1 MTDKLKKIDKEFLLT
16 DNSVNTYGFRLLT
29 EGYQL
34 NEYKKNPIGYNMH
47 LRDAGVLV
55 KWEDFRTEGDAVYA
69 KPVINLS
76 NARGQQTV
84 DEIENGFLNAASL
97 GHFVVLESSN
107 EDSLKLPNQ
116 KGPTVTKW
124 FNRECSLVDIPGN
137 FNALKLYDKNDNE
150 INLASFTKN
159 NTTVE
164 KIFLTPEQLTKL
176 NLKADAKQ
184 NEIEVVIDNLM
195 AEAAKVP
202 GLTQQLNAANTAKE
216 TAETALTALK
226 ATTVE
231 KEVAEMIAGGLTAKK
246 INAKQGE
253 VLKTQY
259 AGKPTEL
266 KALLDATPVY
276 TGLTAFIEN
285 EAGAEEL
292 TALVAKEWD
301 VLDKEGKLERLKEL
315 SAEQFAAKYKAKFNK
330 EYTK

>member
-1 MTDKLKKIDKEFLLT
+1 MDKFKKIDKEFLLT

-29 EGYQL
+29 EGYMID
-34 NEYKKNPIGYNMH
+34 EFKKNPIGYDMH

-55 KWEDFRTEGDAVYA
+55 KWEDFRIEGDKVFA

-76 NARGQQTV
+76 NARGQQAV
-84 DEIENGFLNAASL
+84 DEVENGFKNAASL
-97 GHFVVLESSN
+97 GHFVVLESS
-107 EDSLKLPNQ
+107 DDDALKLPNQ

-150 INLASFTKN
+150 INLASFTQK

-184 NEIEVVIDNLM
+184 NEIEVAIDNLM

-202 GLTQQLNAANTAKE
+202 GLNQQLTAATTAKE
-216 TAETALTALK
+216 TAENALNALK
-226 ATTVE
+226 AATVE
-231 KEVAEMIAGGLTAKK
+231 KEVADLIAEGLTAKK
-246 INAKQGE
+246 INAKQGD

-259 AGKPTEL
+259 AGKPAEL

-276 TGLTAFIEN
+276 SGLAVKLEK
-285 EAGAEEL
+285 EADAEEL

-301 VLDKEGKLERLKEL
+301 VLDKEGKLERLKAL
-315 SAEQFAAKYKAKFNK
+315 SAEQFAAKYKAKFGTEYKNK
-330 EYTK
+330 